1 MNREHV
7 ISLKK
12 GKSTI
17 ERNESTGR
25 DTVFMSKMGP
35 AAFINGPISEMN
47 KTNPN
52 SMQAISHQINVNN
65 NRKRFQQNFSELQKQ
80 ESVEVT
86 CIDHTNMGILP
97 RNHHNVDSRNQLQSQ
112 PPLLTSPINLGK
124 PQSQFDL
131 VMNNKNVPYHHH

>member
-86 CIDHTNMGILP
+86 RIDHMNMGILP
-97 RNHHNVDSRNQLQSQ
+97 RNH
-112 PPLLTSPINLGK
+112 
-124 PQSQFDL
+124 
-131 VMNNKNVPYHHH
+131 